1 MNFFKISFYIIFTY
15 LFKLKVVK
23 LLALLDIKNIKMRYH
38 SLKGETEAI
47 KDVSFYVNDKDFL
60 SILGPSGCGKSTLLN
75 IMSGL
80 LPQSSGQV
88 LFDNKP
94 IKDNLDKIGYMFQ
107 KDHLFDW
114 TSVWNNVTLGLKIK
128 GLLTDENISRVEN
141 LLNNYDL
148 SKFKDHK
155 PTELSGGMRQR
166 VALIRTLA
174 LNPRVLFLD
183 EPFSALDYQTR
194 LNVCDEIFEIIK
206 LEGKTAIMVT
216 HDISE
221 AISTS
226 NRIIVLTKRP
236 SLIKKEFKIN
246 FKNDPLTPFN
256 RRKEEEFK
264 IYFDLLWKELDN
276 SD

>member
-1 MNFFKISFYIIFTY
+1 M
-15 LFKLKVVK
+15 
-23 LLALLDIKNIKMRYH
+23 ALLDIKNIKMRYH

-80 LPQSSGQV
+80 LLQSSGQV